1 MTRRLKLLSAVIL
14 TLLVVLPPPAAS
26 QQGGGESRNGALKV
40 FLECATRGCDQ
51 THFRTEVSF
60 VNWVRDL
67 RDSQVH
73 LIITSQS
80 TGSGQEYL
88 LDFIGRE
95 GLTGIVDQLTFATS
109 STDTEDERIQ
119 GLTGVLAV
127 GLARFAVLAGQEGP
141 FTVGVPQQS
150 GPVVPDL
157 PPGLQGEVD
166 DPWNYW
172 VFEVGADVDYDTEE
186 SERSRSFG
194 GNWRADRTTETW
206 KISLNGRGSL
216 TRDEY
221 DLSEDS
227 TYVDNRDDWNANGR
241 AFYSLAERW
250 SVGVEAGANSSTRN
264 NTKLGAQVGTGLEYS
279 FFPYRDW
286 TRKRMTLQGLL
297 YNRYFN
303 YDYVTIY
310 GKETENVW
318 EASLRWSLGFR
329 QPWGNANFNAA
340 AETFLHDPTTFYRLS
355 AGGRLS
361 VRIFRGLDWNIDG
374 NISKIRDQIYL
385 SSEELTYEEILLQRR
400 QLPTDYEL
408 SISTGF
414 SFQFGSIF
422 NNVVNNRF
430 GGGGGYGRF

>member
-1 MTRRLKLLSAVIL
+1 MTKRLTTLSP
-14 TLLVVLPPPAAS
+14 VVLILAFLLTPPSAG
-26 QQGGGESRNGALKV
+26 QQGGGESRNGALRV
-40 FLECATRGCDQ
+40 YLECATRGCDQ
-51 THFRTEVSF
+51 THFRTEISF

-73 LIITSQS
+73 LIVTSQG

-88 LDFIGRE
+88 LDYIGRE
-95 GLTGIVDQLTFATS
+95 DLTGVEDQLTFATS

-127 GLARFAVLAGQEGP
+127 GLARFAVLAGQDGP
-141 FTVGVPQQS
+141 FTVGVPEGAVS
-150 GPVVPDL
+150 NVLDL
-157 PPGLQGEVD
+157 PPGLQGEVE

-172 VFEVGADVDYDTEE
+172 VFEIGADIDIDSEQ
-186 SERSRSFG
+186 SERSRRLGANF
-194 GNWRADRTTETW
+194 NADRTTETW
-206 KISLNGRGSL
+206 KISVNGRGSL

-227 TYVDNRDDWNANGR
+227 TYVDNRDDWNTNGR
-241 AFYSLAERW
+241 VFYSLAEKW

-264 NTKLGAQVGTGLEYS
+264 NTKLGGQVGTGLEYS

-286 TRKRMTLQGLL
+286 TRKRMTLQALL
-297 YNRYFN
+297 YNRYYD

-329 QPWGNANFNAA
+329 QPWGNTNFNAA
-340 AETFLHDPTTFYRLS
+340 AETFLHDPKTFYRLS

-361 VRIFRGLDWNIDG
+361 VRIFRGLDWNLDG

-400 QLPTDYEL
+400 QLPTDYEF

-430 GGGGGYGRF
+430 GGGYGRF

>member
-1 MTRRLKLLSAVIL
+1 MTREKQLFSGILLA
-14 TLLVVLPPPAAS
+14 TLFLLAPPALG
-26 QQGGGESRNGALKV
+26 QTPGGEGRNGALRV
-40 FLECATRGCDQ
+40 FLECGTRGCDQ
-51 THFRTEVSF
+51 THFRTEISF

-67 RDSQVH
+67 RDSHVH
-73 LIITSQS
+73 LIVTSQG

-88 LDFIGRE
+88 LDFLGRE
-95 GLTGIVDQLTFATS
+95 DLAGVEDHLTFSTS
-109 STDTEDERIQ
+109 DTDTDDERIQ
-119 GLTGVLAV
+119 GLTSVMAV
-127 GLARFAVLAGQEGP
+127 GLARFAVLHGQEGP
-141 FTVGVPQQS
+141 FSVQVS
-150 GPVVPDL
+150 GGGGPGVPDL
-157 PPGLQGEVD
+157 PPGLQGDVE
-166 DPWNYW
+166 DPWDYW
-172 VFEVGADVDYDTEE
+172 VFEVGADVDYDSEE
-186 SERSRSFG
+186 SERSGSLGANFSA
-194 GNWRADRTTETW
+194 NRTTETW
-206 KISLNGRGSL
+206 KINVFGRGSL

-227 TYVDNRDDWNANGR
+227 TYVDRRDDWNVAGR

-264 NTKLGAQVGTGLEYS
+264 NTDLGAQVGTGLEYS

-286 TRKRMTLQGLL
+286 TRKRMTLQALL
-297 YNRYFN
+297 YNRYFD
-303 YDYVTIY
+303 YDYITIY

-329 QPWGNANFNAA
+329 QPWGNANFNAT
-340 AETFLHDPTTFYRLS
+340 AESFLHDPTTFYRLS

-374 NISKIRDQIYL
+374 DISKVRDQIYL
-385 SSEELTYEEILLQRR
+385 SAEELTYEEILLQRR
-400 QLPTDYEL
+400 QLPTDYEF

-430 GGGGGYGRF
+430 GSDFFRR